1 MDYPC
6 AVLPTEHLLAFMVIA
21 TVLIAVPGPSVLFVV
36 TRSLTLGRRAGLATV
51 VGNAAGVYVQ
61 VVFVAL
67 GVGAIVQESIAVFTV
82 IKLAGALYLVYL
94 GVQSFRHRR
103 ELAAALGRVV
113 EPRELR
119 RILTDA
125 FVVGVANPK
134 VIVFFVAVLP
144 QFVDPSSGSV
154 ALQLLTL
161 GAVFCTIALVCDG
174 IWALAA
180 GAARNWLVRSPRRLE
195 AIGGTGGIVMI
206 GLGAG
211 LAVSGRKRREARGA
225 GYCVDRVDRVEVDR
239 APAVDELVDLE
250 DVEILAQAA
259 GAAGGVGGRQ
269 VPEQHDL
276 PRRDL
281 DDLDVI
287 DARRIQPRRFAI
299 GARVEQAV
307 AAVGL
312 HARKVAR
319 RSPGGCTRARY
330 LIARAAASSSSSPWK
345 TSPAGSQTAGTSRT
359 PRRAAS
365 AVAAVEPGRDR
376 R

>member
-1 MDYPC
+1 M
-6 AVLPTEHLLAFMVIA
+6 LPTEHLLAFVIIA

-61 VVFVAL
+61 VVAVAL
-67 GVGAIVQESIAVFTV
+67 GVGAIVQESIAVFTF

-94 GVQSFRHRR
+94 GVQSFRHRG

-119 RILTDA
+119 RILVDA
-125 FVVGVANPK
+125 FVVGIANPK

-144 QFVDPSSGSV
+144 QFIDPHAGSV

-180 GAARNWLVRSPRRLE
+180 GAARAWLVRSPRRLA

-211 LAVSGRKRREARGA
+211 LAVSGRN
-225 GYCVDRVDRVEVDR
+225 D
-239 APAVDELVDLE
+239 
-250 DVEILAQAA
+250 
-259 GAAGGVGGRQ
+259 
-269 VPEQHDL
+269 
-276 PRRDL
+276 
-281 DDLDVI
+281 
-287 DARRIQPRRFAI
+287 
-299 GARVEQAV
+299 
-307 AAVGL
+307 
-312 HARKVAR
+312 
-319 RSPGGCTRARY
+319 
-330 LIARAAASSSSSPWK
+330 
-345 TSPAGSQTAGTSRT
+345 
-359 PRRAAS
+359 
-365 AVAAVEPGRDR
+365 
-376 R
+376 

>member
-1 MDYPC
+1 MATRLEANALEVRLDYAPP
-6 AVLPTEHLLAFMVIA
+6 AMLPTEHLLAFLVIA

-61 VVFVAL
+61 VVAVAL

-103 ELAAALGRVV
+103 ELAAALGRAV

-119 RILTDA
+119 RILVDA
-125 FVVGVANPK
+125 FAVGLANPK

-144 QFVDPSSGSV
+144 QFVDPSAGSV

-174 IWALAA
+174 VWALAA
-180 GAARNWLVRSPRRLE
+180 GAARAWLVRSPRRLE

-211 LAVSGRKRREARGA
+211 LAVSGRK
-225 GYCVDRVDRVEVDR
+225 D
-239 APAVDELVDLE
+239 
-250 DVEILAQAA
+250 
-259 GAAGGVGGRQ
+259 
-269 VPEQHDL
+269 
-276 PRRDL
+276 
-281 DDLDVI
+281 
-287 DARRIQPRRFAI
+287 
-299 GARVEQAV
+299 
-307 AAVGL
+307 
-312 HARKVAR
+312 
-319 RSPGGCTRARY
+319 
-330 LIARAAASSSSSPWK
+330 
-345 TSPAGSQTAGTSRT
+345 
-359 PRRAAS
+359 
-365 AVAAVEPGRDR
+365 
-376 R
+376 